1 MFFLFWS
8 YISLVK
14 SQWKCFFR
22 PKFRSYVP
30 EDETLKENVIPSAK
44 PGDVESEVKDQLNA
58 ANSRVVIEDLVSK
71 TSFIYNNITVFN
83 LYLYYI

>member
-1 MFFLFWS
+1 MLN
-8 YISLVK
+8 LNENV
-14 SQWKCFFR
+14 FFR

-71 TSFIYNNITVFN
+71 TSFMYNNITVCN
-83 LYLYYI
+83 LYLYIYKSQTPPTD